1 MISALETVL
10 RRPRTVLTLMV
21 VIIIA
26 GVAAYIGIPKEANPD
41 IDVPVYYVS
50 VIQQGVSPED
60 ADRLIV
66 RPLETHLRGIDGLK
80 EISGFALEGRAAV
93 LLEFDIGVDQDETLA
108 DIRDKVDRAK
118 AEMPAEADEPVIS
131 ETNFALQPTVTVTL
145 SGSVPQRTLYRH
157 AKLLQDEIE
166 AIPTVREA
174 NLSGQD
180 EEILEVLID
189 LVALESYDITQQE
202 LLESLQRNNQLVP
215 AGFLDTGDGRFNVKV
230 PGLLETVHDVYTLPI
245 KQNGEGV
252 VTLGD
257 VAEIRRTFK
266 DPTVQTRVNG
276 EPAIAINV
284 VKRIGTNIIE
294 NNQAV
299 REVIDQY
306 TADWPS
312 AIKINFLLDQSSFI
326 YEVLGSLQS
335 AIITAIVLVMI
346 VVLAALGLRSSFLV
360 GLAIPTSFMTG
371 FLILA
376 GVGMTVNMMV
386 MFGLVLTVGM
396 LVDGAIVVVEY
407 ADRKMAEGMP
417 PQEAYVRA
425 AKLMFWPIVSSTA
438 TTLAAFLP
446 MLLWPGVPGEFMS
459 YLPIMVIIV
468 LSASLLTALVFL
480 PVTGALTARIA
491 QWASRNS
498 ASIVSAAVA
507 VAAAASAY
515 VGASRFIAFS
525 LHETLAGIGSMLAV
539 PLAIAAGLGFYAMSM
554 TLFGAIGRRWGR
566 RRNSND
572 ETAAQLSAEA
582 ELDVD
587 RLRGFTGIYARSLKG
602 LTGGLFGNLVTIAV
616 VFGVVMSVFVGFA
629 NNPTGLEFFVEEE
642 PDQTV
647 VLVSGRGNLSSDQ
660 ARALVGRV
668 EHELLNIS
676 GIQNVVAVSYPN
688 GGGSSGQ
695 VIGTVQDKPED
706 LIGELNVELMPYA
719 ERRTWAAIQE
729 DIRRN
734 TAQIAGIRVEPRKIE
749 GGPPQGKDVSL
760 RITGTDY
767 DAVLETTALVREQ
780 IDSIEGLIDQE
791 DSRPLP
797 GIEWE
802 FVVDREEAGRFN
814 AGIGSVG
821 SMIQLVTN
829 GILLDKY
836 RENDDD
842 DEVEIRV
849 RLPEEQRTLDS
860 FMQLKLRTEN
870 GQVPISNFVTLKPKP
885 KVGEITRVDGLYSM
899 DVKAGADTAAG
910 YDKTGRVK
918 VVDDWLKTQTWPNGV
933 RVGFSGND
941 DDQKET
947 EAFLPKAGAAAL
959 FIMFI
964 ILVTQFNSFY
974 QAFITLM
981 TVVLA
986 VAGVLI
992 GMTVTGQKFS
1002 MIMTGTGVVAL
1013 AGIVVNNAIVLIDTF
1028 NRMRSDGVDT
1038 LEASLKTAAQR
1049 LRPILLTTSTTI
1061 AGLIPMAT
1069 QINLDFFNQA
1079 VTIGGITAVWWIQL
1093 STAIIFG
1100 LAFSTILTLVL
1111 IPVLL
1116 VMPTNIGR
1124 LFKRTGESQTAERLK
1139 ATLRR
1144 KRRAANDDYQ
1154 GGANYPGLPEAAE

>member
-50 VIQQGVSPED
+50 VVQQGVSPED

-93 LLEFDIGVDQDETLA
+93 LLEFDIGIDQNETLA

-174 NLSGQD
+174 TLRGQD
-180 EEILEVLID
+180 DEILEVLID

-202 LLESLQRNNQLVP
+202 LLESLQRNNRLVA

-230 PGLLETVHDVYTLPI
+230 PGLLETVQDVYTLPI

-252 VTLGD
+252 VTLSD

-299 REVIDQY
+299 HDVIEKY
-306 TADWPS
+306 TADWPD
-312 AIKINFLLDQSSFI
+312 AIKVNFLLDQSSFI
-326 YEVLGSLQS
+326 DEVLGSLQS

-480 PVTGALTARIA
+480 PATGALTAMIA
-491 QWASRNS
+491 HWASRH
-498 ASIVSAAVA
+498 AAVIVSVA
-507 VAAAASAY
+507 VAAAA
-515 VGASRFIAFS
+515 
-525 LHETLAGIGSMLAV
+525 
-539 PLAIAAGLGFYAMSM
+539 
-554 TLFGAIGRRWGR
+554 
-566 RRNSND
+566 
-572 ETAAQLSAEA
+572 
-582 ELDVD
+582 
-587 RLRGFTGIYARSLKG
+587 
-602 LTGGLFGNLVTIAV
+602 
-616 VFGVVMSVFVGFA
+616 
-629 NNPTGLEFFVEEE
+629 
-642 PDQTV
+642 
-647 VLVSGRGNLSSDQ
+647 
-660 ARALVGRV
+660 
-668 EHELLNIS
+668 
-676 GIQNVVAVSYPN
+676 
-688 GGGSSGQ
+688 
-695 VIGTVQDKPED
+695 
-706 LIGELNVELMPYA
+706 
-719 ERRTWAAIQE
+719 
-729 DIRRN
+729 
-734 TAQIAGIRVEPRKIE
+734 
-749 GGPPQGKDVSL
+749 
-760 RITGTDY
+760 
-767 DAVLETTALVREQ
+767 
-780 IDSIEGLIDQE
+780 
-791 DSRPLP
+791 
-797 GIEWE
+797 
-802 FVVDREEAGRFN
+802 
-814 AGIGSVG
+814 
-821 SMIQLVTN
+821 
-829 GILLDKY
+829 
-836 RENDDD
+836 
-842 DEVEIRV
+842 
-849 RLPEEQRTLDS
+849 
-860 FMQLKLRTEN
+860 
-870 GQVPISNFVTLKPKP
+870 
-885 KVGEITRVDGLYSM
+885 
-899 DVKAGADTAAG
+899 
-910 YDKTGRVK
+910 
-918 VVDDWLKTQTWPNGV
+918 
-933 RVGFSGND
+933 
-941 DDQKET
+941 
-947 EAFLPKAGAAAL
+947 
-959 FIMFI
+959 
-964 ILVTQFNSFY
+964 
-974 QAFITLM
+974 
-981 TVVLA
+981 
-986 VAGVLI
+986 
-992 GMTVTGQKFS
+992 
-1002 MIMTGTGVVAL
+1002 
-1013 AGIVVNNAIVLIDTF
+1013 
-1028 NRMRSDGVDT
+1028 
-1038 LEASLKTAAQR
+1038 
-1049 LRPILLTTSTTI
+1049 
-1061 AGLIPMAT
+1061 
-1069 QINLDFFNQA
+1069 
-1079 VTIGGITAVWWIQL
+1079 
-1093 STAIIFG
+1093 
-1100 LAFSTILTLVL
+1100 AFSTYIGASG
-1111 IPVLL
+1111 LL
-1116 VMPTNIGR
+1116 AFT
-1124 LFKRTGESQTAERLK
+1124 
-1139 ATLRR
+1139 
-1144 KRRAANDDYQ
+1144 
-1154 GGANYPGLPEAAE
+1154 LPEALAAAASTFAVLA

>member
-1 MISALETVL
+1 MISALEAIL
-10 RRPRTVLTLMV
+10 RRPRTVMTLMIV
-21 VIIIA
+21 TIVA
-26 GVAAYIGIPKEANPD
+26 GVFAYLGVPKEANPD
-41 IDVPVYYVS
+41 IDVPVYYIS
-50 VIQQGVSPED
+50 VTQQGVSPDD
-60 ADRLIV
+60 AERLIV
-66 RPLETHLRGIDGLK
+66 RPMETHLRGIDGLK
-80 EISGFALEGRAAV
+80 EITGQAAEGRAAMF
-93 LLEFDIGVDQDETLA
+93 LEFDISVDKDKTLA

-118 AEMPAEADEPVIS
+118 AELPAEADEPVIT
-131 ETNFALQPTVTVTL
+131 ETNFALQPTITITL
-145 SGSVPQRTLYRH
+145 SGSAPERTMSRYAR
-157 AKLLQDEIE
+157 LLKDEIE
-166 AIPTVREA
+166 AIQTVREA
-174 NLSGQD
+174 NLSGRN

-189 LVALESYDITQQE
+189 LVRLESYDITQQE
-202 LLESLQRNNQLVP
+202 LLQSLARNNQLVA

-230 PGLLETVHDVYTLPI
+230 PGLLETTQDVYTLPI

-266 DPTVQTRVNG
+266 DETVQTRVNG

-299 REVIDQY
+299 RDVVKEF

-312 AIKINFLLDQSSFI
+312 TIKINYLLDQSSFI

-346 VVLAALGLRSSFLV
+346 VILAALGLRSSLLV
-360 GLAIPTSFMTG
+360 GLAIPASFMTG
-371 FLILA
+371 FLILVGA
-376 GVGMTVNMMV
+376 GMTVNMMV

-407 ADRKMAEGMP
+407 ADRKIAEGMP
-417 PQEAYVRA
+417 PQEAYIRA

-459 YLPIMVIIV
+459 YLPMMVIII

-480 PVTGALTARIA
+480 PVTGALSARVAAWAGRHANLLVSTA
-491 QWASRNS
+491 ASVVVAYS
-498 ASIVSAAVA
+498 AHNALVGGFTYFAPGIPPAVA
-507 VAAAASAY
+507 TSVT
-515 VGASRFIAFS
+515 VLLTVVTGLLFFS
-525 LHETLAGIGSMLAV
+525 LSMLV
-539 PLAIAAGLGFYAMSM
+539 FSRIRKYRDSKPAGHK
-554 TLFGAIGRRWGR
+554 
-566 RRNSND
+566 D
-572 ETAAQLSAEA
+572 ESAKLLSAEA
-582 ELDVD
+582 DLDIEK
-587 RLRGFTGIYARSLKG
+587 LPGFTGAYARFLQG
-602 LTGGLFGNLVTIAV
+602 LTGNLFGNIATIAII
-616 VFGVVMSVFVGFA
+616 FGVVVTIFIGFGR
-629 NNPTGLEFFVEEE
+629 NPTGLEFFVEEE

-647 VLVSGRGNLSSDQ
+647 VLVSARGNLSSDQ
-660 ARALVGRV
+660 ARALVAQV
-668 EHELLNIS
+668 EREVLQTS
-676 GIQNVVAVSYPN
+676 GIQNVVVTSYPN
-688 GGGSSGQ
+688 GGSTGGQ
-695 VIGTVQDKPED
+695 VVGAVQDKPAD
-706 LIGELNVELMPYA
+706 LIGEINIEMSPYA
-719 ERRTWAAIQE
+719 SRRTWQAIE
-729 DIRRN
+729 EEIRSR
-734 TAQIAGIRVEPRKIE
+734 TSGFAGIRVEPRKIE

-760 RITGTDY
+760 RIKGTDY
-767 DAVLETTALVREQ
+767 DAVLATTARVRSMINNLEGV
-780 IDSIEGLIDQE
+780 IDRE

-829 GILLDKY
+829 GILLGKY

-842 DEVEIRV
+842 DEIDIRV
-849 RLPEEQRTLDS
+849 RLAAAERSLDS

-870 GQVPISNFVTLKPKP
+870 GQVPLSNFVTMEAKP
-885 KVGEITRVDGLYSM
+885 KVGSITRIDGLYAM
-899 DVKAGADTAAG
+899 DVKASADSAAG
-910 YDKTGRVK
+910 FEKEGRVK
-918 VVDDWLKTQTWPNGV
+918 AVETWLAEQTWPAGV

-974 QAFITLM
+974 QAIITLM

-986 VAGVLI
+986 VAGVMI
-992 GMTVTGQKFS
+992 GMTVSGQKFS

-1028 NRMRSDGVDT
+1028 NRMRSDGVEPR
-1038 LEASLKTAAQR
+1038 EAVLKTAAQR
-1049 LRPILLTTSTTI
+1049 LRPILLTTITTI

-1069 QINLDFFNQA
+1069 QVNLDFFNQA
-1079 VTIGGITAVWWIQL
+1079 ITVGGITSIWWVQL

-1100 LAFSTILTLVL
+1100 LAFSTVLTLVL

-1116 VMPTNIGR
+1116 TMPGNVKA
-1124 LFKRTGESQTAERLK
+1124 LFRRDHGDTAARLK
-1139 ATLRR
+1139 AALRS
-1144 KRRAANDDYQ
+1144 KRRAANDDYER
-1154 GGANYPGLPEAAE
+1154 GTSYPGLPEAAE